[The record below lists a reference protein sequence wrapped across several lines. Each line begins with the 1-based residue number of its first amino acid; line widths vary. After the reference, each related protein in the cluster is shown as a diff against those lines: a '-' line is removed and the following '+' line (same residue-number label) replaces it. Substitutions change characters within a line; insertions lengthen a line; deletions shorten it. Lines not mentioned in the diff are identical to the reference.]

1 LVDPS
6 EAKDLRAPMPVET
19 DILPPRYR
27 GPQRVGRGGMGE
39 IYRAT
44 DSTLGRAVA
53 VKVLAERYAEDD
65 AVRERFTRE
74 ALAAARLSGEPNIV
88 TIFDVGEW
96 NDRPFIVMEY
106 LAGGSLE
113 EKLRSGPQP
122 TQQACE
128 WLEDTARAL
137 DAAHGHGVVHRDVK
151 PANLLLDRDDNV
163 HVADF
168 GIASAAGLE
177 SMTMTGTVLGTAGY
191 LSPEQA
197 QGERATA
204 ASDRYALGV
213 VAFELLTGTRPFE
226 ADSMTAEAAAHVH
239 ADVPSV
245 AERLPSLPPELD
257 PVFERALAKD
267 PAARYPT
274 CADFV
279 ADLRQALHE
288 AAGMTRQ
295 LDPVP
300 PAPPPAYSPTR
311 RPRVPLVPAL
321 LGLVVLGVGIL
332 ATALLVRGGD
342 EKPTAQTLVRTV
354 VKTTPGKTI
363 TQKLTVTTPT
373 APSTS
378 ATPASSGTDLAQG
391 RRDSDA
397 AFNLI
402 RAGDY
407 AGALPLAQK
416 ALAELKGTG
425 DIYEGYANYN
435 VGTSLI
441 HLGRCSE
448 GLPYLDESER
458 IQGARKEI
466 RSDRKLCKKNG

>member
-1 LVDPS
+1 
-6 EAKDLRAPMPVET
+6 MPTET

-44 DSTLGRAVA
+44 DATLGRAVA

-88 TIFDVGEW
+88 TIFDVGDW

-106 LAGGSLE
+106 LGGGSLE
-113 EKLRSGPQP
+113 EKLRSGAQP
-122 TQQACE
+122 AQQACE

-137 DAAHGHGVVHRDVK
+137 DAAHGHGVIHRDVK

-163 HVADF
+163 YVADF
-168 GIASAAGLE
+168 GIASAAGLD
-177 SMTMTGTVLGTAGY
+177 SMTMTGTVMGTAGY

-204 ASDRYALGV
+204 ASDRYALGI
-213 VAFELLTGTRPFE
+213 VAFELLTGTRPVE
-226 ADSMTAEAAAHVH
+226 AESMTAEAAAHVH

-245 AERLPSLPPELD
+245 SERLSSLPRDLD
-257 PVFERALAKD
+257 PVFKRALAKE

-288 AAGMTRQ
+288 AAGMTGR

-300 PAPPPAYSPTR
+300 PVPPRPAYAPARSRGFP
-311 RPRVPLVPAL
+311 VVPAL
-321 LGLVVLGVGIL
+321 VALALIAAGIL
-332 ATALLVRGGD
+332 AAALLTRGGD
-342 EKPTAQTLVRTV
+342 AKPVAQTFVRTI
-354 VKTTPGKTI
+354 VKTSPGRTI
-363 TQKLTVTTPT
+363 TQKTTVTRPGPPLTTTPL
-373 APSTS
+373 TS
-378 ATPASSGTDLAQG
+378 SASAGTSLTQG

-407 AGALPLAQK
+407 AGALPLAQN
-416 ALAELKGTG
+416 ALSELRGTR

-435 VGTSLI
+435 VGTSLV

-448 GLPYLDESER
+448 AMAYLDASEA
-458 IQGARKEI
+458 IQGHRGEI
-466 RSDRKLCKKNG
+466 QRDRAYCK

>member
-1 LVDPS
+1 
-6 EAKDLRAPMPVET
+6 MPVET

-44 DSTLGRAVA
+44 DTTLGRAVA
-53 VKVLAERYAEDD
+53 VKLLAERYAEDD
-65 AVRERFTRE
+65 AVHERFTRE

-88 TIFDVGEW
+88 TIFDVGDW

-113 EKLRSGPQP
+113 ERLRSGAQP
-122 TQQACE
+122 AQQACE

-163 HVADF
+163 YVADF
-168 GIASAAGLE
+168 GIASAAGLD

-245 AERLPSLPPELD
+245 CDRLSSLPCELD
-257 PVFERALAKD
+257 PVFQRALAKD
-267 PAARYPT
+267 PGARYPT
-274 CADFV
+274 CAEFV
-279 ADLRQALHE
+279 AHLRQALHE
-288 AAGMTRQ
+288 AAGLTRQ
-295 LDPVP
+295 IEPVP
-300 PAPPPAYSPTR
+300 AGPLPPPAGYAPARTR
-311 RPRVPLVPAL
+311 RFPIVPAL
-321 LGLVVLGVGIL
+321 LGLALIGVGLL
-332 ATALLVRGGD
+332 AAVLLTHGGGA
-342 EKPTAQTLVRTV
+342 KPTAQTFIRTI
-354 VKTTPGKTI
+354 VKTAPGRTI
-363 TQKLTVTTPT
+363 IQKSTVTQPGPSVTT
-373 APSTS
+373 APLTTAS
-378 ATPASSGTDLAQG
+378 AGTDLAQG

-402 RAGDY
+402 RTGDY
-407 AGALPLAQK
+407 TGALPLAQK
-416 ALAELKGTG
+416 ALSELRGSG
-425 DIYEGYANYN
+425 DIYEAYADYN

-448 GLPYLDESER
+448 GLPYLDASER
-458 IQGARKEI
+458 IQGHRGEI
-466 RSDRKLCKKNG
+466 QRDRKLCKKG

>member
-1 LVDPS
+1 MP
-6 EAKDLRAPMPVET
+6 AKTNM
-19 DILPPRYR
+19 LPPRYR
-27 GPQRVGRGGMGE
+27 GPQPVGRGGMGE

-44 DSTLGRAVA
+44 DTTLGRAVA
-53 VKVLAERYAEDD
+53 VKLLAERYAEDD
-65 AVRERFTRE
+65 AVHERFTRE

-113 EKLRSGPQP
+113 EKLREGGAQP

-168 GIASAAGLE
+168 GIASAAGLD
-177 SMTMTGTVLGTAGY
+177 SMTMTGTVMGTAGY

-204 ASDRYALGV
+204 ASDRYALAV

-245 AERLPSLPPELD
+245 SERLPSLPPELD
-257 PVFERALAKD
+257 PVFQRALAKE

-295 LDPVP
+295 LEPVP
-300 PAPPPAYSPTR
+300 PRPPPPPHTFTPVRGR
-311 RPRVPLVPAL
+311 RFPLVPAL
-321 LGLVVLGVGIL
+321 LGITLIGVGIL
-332 ATALLVRGGD
+332 AAALLTRGGNP
-342 EKPTAQTLVRTV
+342 KPAQQTFVRTV
-354 VKTTPGKTI
+354 VKMTPGRTI
-363 TQKLTVTTPT
+363 TQQTTVTTPPAT
-373 APSTS
+373 AS
-378 ATPASSGTDLAQG
+378 AGTNLAQG
-391 RRDSDA
+391 KQDSDA

-416 ALAELKGTG
+416 ALEELRGTG
-425 DIYEGYANYN
+425 NIYEAYANYN
-435 VGTSLI
+435 VGTSLV

-448 GLPYLDESER
+448 GLPYLDASEQ

-466 RSDRKLCKKNG
+466 KSDRKLCKKSD

>member
-1 LVDPS
+1 
-6 EAKDLRAPMPVET
+6 MPATT

-44 DSTLGRAVA
+44 DTTLGRAVA
-53 VKVLAERYAEDD
+53 VKLLAERYAEDD
-65 AVRERFTRE
+65 AIRERFTRE

-106 LAGGSLE
+106 LGGGSLE
-113 EKLRSGPQP
+113 EKLRNGGAQP
-122 TQQACE
+122 TKQACE

-168 GIASAAGLE
+168 GIASAAGLD
-177 SMTMTGTVLGTAGY
+177 SLTITGTVMGTAGY

-226 ADSMTAEAAAHVH
+226 DDSMTAEAMAHVQ
-239 ADVPSV
+239 ADIPSV
-245 AERLPSLPPELD
+245 TDRLASLPRELD
-257 PVFERALAKD
+257 PVFQRALAKE
-267 PAARYPT
+267 PTARYPT

-295 LDPVP
+295 LDPVL
-300 PAPPPAYSPTR
+300 PAPPPPPRAYTPAR
-311 RPRVPLVPAL
+311 ARRVPLVPVL
-321 LGLVVLGVGIL
+321 LGLALLGVGIL
-332 ATALLVRGGD
+332 GAALLTRGGD
-342 EKPTAQTLVRTV
+342 AKPAAQTFIRTI
-354 VKTTPGKTI
+354 VKTTPGQTV
-363 TQKLTVTTPT
+363 TQKTTVTT
-373 APSTS
+373 AP
-378 ATPASSGTDLAQG
+378 APASSGTNLAQG
-391 RRDSDA
+391 KQDSDA

-402 RAGDY
+402 RNGDY

-416 ALAELKGTG
+416 ALSELRGTG

-448 GLPYLDESER
+448 GLPYLDASEQ
-458 IQGARKEI
+458 IQGSRKEI
-466 RSDRKLCKKNG
+466 KDDRKLCRKSG

>member
-1 LVDPS
+1 
-6 EAKDLRAPMPVET
+6 MPVET

-44 DSTLGRAVA
+44 DATLGRAVA
-53 VKVLAERYAEDD
+53 IKVLAERYAEDD

-88 TIFDVGEW
+88 TIFDVGDW

-113 EKLRSGPQP
+113 EKLRREGAQP
-122 TQQACE
+122 AQQACE

-163 HVADF
+163 YVADF
-168 GIASAAGLE
+168 GIASAAGLD
-177 SMTMTGTVLGTAGY
+177 SMTMTGTVMGTAGY

-197 QGERATA
+197 QGDRATA

-226 ADSMTAEAAAHVH
+226 AESMTAEAAAHVH

-245 AERLPSLPPELD
+245 CDRLSSLPCELD
-257 PVFERALAKD
+257 PVFQRALAKE
-267 PAARYPT
+267 PGARYAT
-274 CADFV
+274 CAEFV

-295 LDPVP
+295 FERVP
-300 PAPPPAYSPTR
+300 AAPPPPPADAPARAR
-311 RPRVPLVPAL
+311 RFPVVPAL
-321 LGLVVLGVGIL
+321 LGLALIGAGIL
-332 ATALLVRGGD
+332 AAALLTRGGD
-342 EKPTAQTLVRTV
+342 AKPAAQTFVRTI
-354 VKTTPGKTI
+354 VKTAPGRTI
-363 TQKLTVTTPT
+363 TQKATVTEPGPPLTT
-373 APSTS
+373 APLTASAGTS
-378 ATPASSGTDLAQG
+378 LTQG

-397 AFNLI
+397 AFALI
-402 RAGDY
+402 RAANY
-407 AGALPLAQK
+407 SAALPLAQQ
-416 ALAELKGTG
+416 ALSELRGTG
-425 DIYEGYANYN
+425 NIYEGYANYN

-441 HLGRCSE
+441 HLGRCAE
-448 GLPYLDESER
+448 GLPYLDASER
-458 IQGARKEI
+458 IQGH
-466 RSDRKLCKKNG
+466 RSEFDRDRALCKNR

>member
-1 LVDPS
+1 
-6 EAKDLRAPMPVET
+6 MPTET

-44 DSTLGRAVA
+44 DATLGRAVA

-65 AVRERFTRE
+65 AVRGRFTRE

-88 TIFDVGEW
+88 TIFDVGDW

-106 LAGGSLE
+106 LGGGSLE
-113 EKLRSGPQP
+113 EKLRGGAQP
-122 TQQACE
+122 AQQACE

-163 HVADF
+163 YVADF
-168 GIASAAGLE
+168 GIASAAGLD
-177 SMTMTGTVLGTAGY
+177 SMTMTGTVMGTAGY

-204 ASDRYALGV
+204 ASDRYALGI

-226 ADSMTAEAAAHVH
+226 AESMTAEAAAHVH

-245 AERLPSLPPELD
+245 SERLSSLPPELD
-257 PVFERALAKD
+257 PVFQRALAKD

-274 CADFV
+274 CAEFV

-288 AAGMTRQ
+288 AAGMTHR

-300 PAPPPAYSPTR
+300 IAPPAYAQARSRGFP
-311 RPRVPLVPAL
+311 VVPAL
-321 LGLVVLGVGIL
+321 VALALIAAGIL
-332 ATALLVRGGD
+332 AAVLLTRGGD
-342 EKPTAQTLVRTV
+342 AKPVVQTFVRTI
-354 VKTTPGKTI
+354 VKTAPGRTI
-363 TQKLTVTTPT
+363 TQKTTVTT
-373 APSTS
+373 
-378 ATPASSGTDLAQG
+378 TPATASAGTNLAQG
-391 RRDSDA
+391 KQDSDA

-416 ALAELKGTG
+416 ALAELRGTR

-448 GLPYLDESER
+448 GLPYLDASER
-458 IQGARKEI
+458 IQGHRGEIQRDRAFCRK
-466 RSDRKLCKKNG
+466 SG

>member
-1 LVDPS
+1 
-6 EAKDLRAPMPVET
+6 MPTET

-44 DSTLGRAVA
+44 DTTLGRAVA
-53 VKVLAERYAEDD
+53 VKLLVERYAEDE

-106 LAGGSLE
+106 LGGGSLE
-113 EKLRSGPQP
+113 EKLRGGAQP
-122 TQQACE
+122 AQQACE

-151 PANLLLDRDDNV
+151 PANLLLDRDENV

-168 GIASAAGLE
+168 GIASAAGLD

-245 AERLPSLPPELD
+245 ADRLSSLPRELD
-257 PVFERALAKD
+257 PVFQRALAKD
-267 PAARYPT
+267 PGARYPT

-288 AAGMTRQ
+288 AAGMTQ
-295 LDPVP
+295 EFKPIPL
-300 PAPPPAYSPTR
+300 APPPPPQAYGPARGR
-311 RPRVPLVPAL
+311 RFPIVPVL
-321 LGLVVLGVGIL
+321 LGLAVLGVGIL
-332 ATALLVRGGD
+332 AAALLTRGGD
-342 EKPTAQTLVRTV
+342 TKPTAQTFVRTV

-363 TQKLTVTTPT
+363 TQHLTVTSPT

-378 ATPASSGTDLAQG
+378 AAPPSGGTDLTQG

-402 RAGDY
+402 RGGDY

-425 DIYEGYANYN
+425 DIYEAYANYN

-448 GLPYLDESER
+448 GLPYLDASEA
-458 IQGARKEI
+458 IQGHRGEI
-466 RSDRKLCKKNG
+466 QRDRKLCKKNG